1 MKENLEL
8 LIGEPFEK
16 EWPIDYNIFND
27 RDENMLDFTVPFIV
41 KDKDGEVV
49 LELSQSNGLTVA
61 QFEDADNARL
71 VVSIYDTS
79 FFDEDEYYYD
89 YQTSSINGKKKIDVS
104 GIIKATKTKEKPEPK
119 TREVRPWDLFKSKDS
134 PEGARVSEEVQKER
148 YDICTECPEFVKLT
162 GQCKQC
168 GCFMKAKTRLAGA
181 SCPLNKW
188 LAEA

>member
-1 MKENLEL
+1 MKEILEL
-8 LIGEPFEK
+8 IIGEPFEK
-16 EWPIDYNIFND
+16 EWPIDYNIFSD
-27 RDENMLDFTVPFIV
+27 KDEDMLNFTAPFIV
-41 KDKDGEVV
+41 KDKNEEVV
-49 LELSQSNGLTVA
+49 LELIQSNGLTVA

-79 FFDEDEYYYD
+79 FFYEGKYYYE
-89 YQTSSINGKKKIDVS
+89 YHTSTMNGKKSIDITGV
-104 GIIKATKTKEKPEPK
+104 IEATTTKEESEPAK
-119 TREVRPWDLFKSKDS
+119 REVRPWDLFKSKDS

-148 YDICTECPEFVKLT
+148 YDICTQCPEFVKLT

-188 LAEA
+188 LAEV